1 MNHFIITGTSRGIG
15 KALAENILKGK
26 ENSVT
31 GISRNQSLSHPNY
44 KHFSIDLSDITTLK
58 KFLADIFPKSN
69 NADKIV
75 LINNAGIVGQ
85 VGKVGNIESE
95 NIERVFN
102 VNLISPAILIN
113 EFIKKY
119 KDLSCQKVIMNI
131 SSGAGKYPVDGWSS
145 YCSSKA
151 GLDMFSLVI
160 DEEQKLNG
168 YNFKIF
174 SVSPGVVDTD
184 MQTQIRK
191 VSAEDF
197 SEVKKFQSYKE
208 NGNLKAAAKVAEKLL
223 YLLDHPND
231 FHDVLNSVR
240 DF

>member
-44 KHFSIDLSDITTLK
+44 KHLSIDLSDITTLK
-58 KFLADIFPKSN
+58 RFLADIFPKCDK
-69 NADKIV
+69 ADKIV

-85 VGKVGNIESE
+85 VGKVGNIEDE

-102 VNLISPAILIN
+102 VNLISPAILTN

-119 KDLSCQKVIMNI
+119 KDLSIQKVIINI
-131 SSGAGKYPVDGWSS
+131 SSGAGKRPVDGWSS

-174 SVSPGVVDTD
+174 SVSPGIVDTD

-191 VSAEDF
+191 VSVEDF
-197 SEVKKFQSYKE
+197 SEVEKFQSYKE
-208 NGNLKAAAKVAEKLL
+208 KGNLKEAAKVAEKLL